1 MKALKSLNK
10 YFYRYKWHFISGFFF
25 VAISNLFAIYPA
37 RIIKFSVDL
46 VVETLNASALFSG
59 FEMKLHYYQFFG
71 KTILIFSA
79 LLFLMALLK
88 GVFMFFM
95 RQTLIVMSRHIEYD
109 QKNEIYNHYQK
120 LSLSFYKV
128 NNTGDLMTR
137 ISEDVSK
144 VRMYT
149 GPAIMYTVNLV
160 VMFILVIAIM
170 LNVNAKLTM
179 YVLIPLPIMSVGIYL
194 VNSSILRRSE
204 KVQKQLS
211 KITTMAQETFSGI
224 RVIKSYNR
232 TTSFIHNFEKESEAY
247 KNLNIDLMRYDAAMF
262 PVIMLLIGVSTLIT
276 VYIGGKEVIAGS
288 ISSGVIAEFIVYVN
302 MLTWP
307 VASIG
312 WVTSLL
318 QQAIASQ
325 KRINEFLETKPDI
338 ENPTEEITNT
348 SGAIEFRNVNFTY
361 PETGIHAIK
370 NLSFRVEKGQVLAIT
385 GRTGS
390 GKSTV
395 AQLLCRMFDV
405 DSGQVVYNQLDI
417 KAHNLNV
424 LRQSIGY
431 VPQEVILFSD
441 TIENNLTFGLQL
453 QNLEK
458 EKIQHLTEQ
467 ATRDADV
474 YENIMEF
481 GEGFK
486 TKIGER
492 GLKLSGGQKQ
502 RISIARAIIK
512 QPDILIFDDC
522 LSAVDTETEDTI
534 LRNLERIMD
543 GKTTIL
549 IGHRISTLRNADKIL
564 VLDDGKLV
572 EEGTHNELMQQKGY
586 YFDMY
591 QKQFREEEEYLV

>member
-46 VVETLNASALFSG
+46 VVETLNVSALFSG
-59 FEMKLHYYQFFG
+59 FEMKLHYYHFFG

-79 LLFLMALLK
+79 LLFLMAFLK

-170 LNVNAKLTM
+170 LNVNVRLTM
-179 YVLIPLPIMSVGIYL
+179 YVLIPLPIMSVGIYF

-232 TTSFIHNFEKESEAY
+232 TTSFIHNFEKESETY
-247 KNLNIDLMRYDAAMF
+247 KNLNIDLLRYDAAMF
-262 PVIMLLIGVSTLIT
+262 PVIMLLIGLSTLIT

-338 ENPTEEITNT
+338 ENPTEEITNP
-348 SGAIEFRNVNFTY
+348 SGAIEFRNVNFIY

-370 NLSFRVEKGQVLAIT
+370 NLSFKVDKGQVLAIT

-395 AQLLCRMFDV
+395 AHLLCRLFDV
-405 DSGQVVYNQLDI
+405 NSGQIVYNQLDV
-417 KAHNLNV
+417 KAHNLNL

-441 TIENNLTFGLQL
+441 TIENNLTFGLQV
-453 QNLEK
+453 QNVEK
-458 EKIQHLTEQ
+458 EKIQQMIEQ
-467 ATRDADV
+467 ATKDADV
-474 YENIMEF
+474 YENIIEF

-534 LRNLERIMD
+534 LRNLERIMH